1 MSLSGTYNVR
11 APLLLY
17 YWVFSTYLYQTLI
30 RTDTL
35 WLRPRTYNCH
45 ADVTST
51 ALHYCVSLSATYV
64 AVITT
69 LMRQLYSHSC
79 YRDTFPF
86 TTTAQTLCDYY
97 ACHSSIQNLKRIVP
111 ELLFLF
117 LFTFHLSHPA
127 PPTTSHTDT
136 RLPQVATPMSH
147 LPVTDI
153 KTPTSHP

>member
-86 TTTAQTLCDYY
+86 TTTAQTLCNYY
-97 ACHSSIQNLKRIVP
+97 ACHSSIHYRGSIVR

-117 LFTFHLSHPA
+117 LFTFHLISSLASCSTHCLTYRHPPA
-127 PPTTSHTDT
+127 TRRNTDVSPICD
-136 RLPQVATPMSH
+136 RH
-147 LPVTDI
+147 
-153 KTPTSHP
+153 